1 MKKRFKKV
9 RERGRQIKRKMNQFN
24 FIFQYFFP
32 IHSDYVQAMI
42 VSKWITKV
50 FFVIFRFCFIELKM
64 LVDNLNMF
72 YVTRLNT
79 VNV

>member
-9 RERGRQIKRKMNQFN
+9 RERGRQIKRKMNQLILF
-24 FIFQYFFP
+24 FSIFSNSFRLCTSYD
-32 IHSDYVQAMI
+32 SVKMDNK
-42 VSKWITKV
+42 S